1 MYGIYLTIARY
12 KDHFLFVTAL
22 ILSLFL
28 LLNNQNSNMS
38 VLRSKSAELVS
49 FISSPVTF
57 VKSLMHLE
65 KKSEIL
71 RKENLLLTLK
81 VESMLNLKN
90 ENNELLQMLDFKEK
104 TILSMKPARV
114 VNKGLQPN
122 LLSMVIN
129 AGTNNSIQ
137 KNQPVLTS
145 LGVIGKTVEVG
156 ENASIV
162 QLITDANY
170 RLSVRILPSGAT
182 GILRFLKDGFGQIRE
197 VQKNVKIKIGDKVV
211 TSGFSDIYPSGLPVG
226 SVSGVLDDRGS
237 FQKVVNIKLPNDIT
251 SFQNV
256 FVVVEKID
264 EMD

>member
-1 MYGIYLTIARY
+1 MHGFYLTIVRY
-12 KDHFLFVTAL
+12 KDHFLFVTTL
-22 ILSLFL
+22 TLSFFL
-28 LLNNQNSNMS
+28 LLNNQNPNMG
-38 VLRSKSAELVS
+38 VLRGKSIELVS

-57 VKSLMHLE
+57 VKSLMSLE
-65 KKSEIL
+65 VKTEYL
-71 RKENLLLTLK
+71 RKENLLLALK
-81 VESMLNLKN
+81 VESMLNLEN
-90 ENNELLQMLDFKEK
+90 ENNELLRMLEFKK
-104 TILSMKPARV
+104 RSTLSMKPARV
-114 VNKGLQPN
+114 VNKGMQPN
-122 LLSMVIN
+122 LLSIVIN
-129 AGTNNSIQ
+129 AGAQSSIR

-145 LGVIGKTVEVG
+145 FGVIGKTVEVG

-162 QLITDANY
+162 QLITDTNY

-197 VQKNVKIKIGDKVV
+197 VQKNVKVKIGDKVV

-237 FQKVVNIKLPNDIT
+237 FQKVVNIKLPSDIT

-256 FVVVEKID
+256 FVIVEKID